1 MSEKLNAYIDIVAL
15 IIIAVAMTITGF
27 ALIVVGIF
35 TAHEFITIM
44 RLLYQ

>member
-1 MSEKLNAYIDIVAL
+1 MLEKLDRYIDIVAQ
-15 IIIAVAMTITGF
+15 IIIAIAMTMGGF
-27 ALIVVGIF
+27 VLIAMGIF

>member
-1 MSEKLNAYIDIVAL
+1 MSEKLDAYIDIVARIIVAIAMIMGGFVL
-15 IIIAVAMTITGF
+15 IIM
-27 ALIVVGIF
+27 GIF

>member
-1 MSEKLNAYIDIVAL
+1 MSEKLDAYINIVAR
-15 IIIAVAMTITGF
+15 IIVAIAMTITGF

-35 TAHEFITIM
+35 GVHEFITIM

>member
-1 MSEKLNAYIDIVAL
+1 MSEKLNAYIDIVAR
-15 IIIAVAMTITGF
+15 IIVAIAMTMTGF

-35 TAHEFITIM
+35 TAYEFITIM

>member
-1 MSEKLNAYIDIVAL
+1 MLEKLNAYIDVVTL
-15 IIIAVAMTITGF
+15 IIVAVAMTMTGF

-35 TAHEFITIM
+35 GAHEFITIM